1 MNLPNR
7 ITLSRI
13 FLIPV
18 FIVVFFLD
26 VIPHGYN
33 YIAAAAVFGVASFTD
48 FLDGHIARK
57 RGLVTNLGKFL
68 DPIADKVLVSTA
80 LILMLVRGAEIFQV
94 LWAQDW
100 VLIAAGCCVAVIL
113 ARELIVSGFRMV
125 AASAG
130 LVLAADKI
138 GKFKTVFQDIAIRRR
153 RVTCSTGSDW
163 RLSRSLRSLRS
174 GLAFRISS
182 VTVLFCRKKVRGKRV
197 SHEKCLHFCPE
208 HQRLV

>member
-33 YIAAAAVFGVASFTD
+33 YIAAAAVFAVASFTD

-80 LILMLVRGAEIFQV
+80 LILMLVRGVEIFQV

-138 GKFKTVFQDIAIRRR
+138 GKFKTVFQDIAILFLL
-153 RVTCSTGSDW
+153 VGAVSFGSATAGDV
-163 RLSRSLRSLRS
+163 LNGI
-174 GLAFRISS
+174 GLAALAVATILTIWSGISYI
-182 VTVLFCRKKVRGKRV
+182 VRNRAVLQEKGAGKE
-197 SHEKCLHFCPE
+197 S
-208 HQRLV
+208 QS

>member
-33 YIAAAAVFGVASFTD
+33 YIAAAAVFAVASFTD

-80 LILMLVRGAEIFQV
+80 LIRMLVRGAEIFQGR
-94 LWAQDW
+94 WAQSW

-138 GKFKTVFQDIAIRRR
+138 GKFKTVFQDIAILFLL
-153 RVTCSTGSDW
+153 VGAVSFGSETAGDV
-163 RLSRSLRSLRS
+163 LNGI
-174 GLAFRISS
+174 GLAALAVATILTIWSGISYI
-182 VTVLFCRKKVRGKRV
+182 VRNRAVLQEKGAGKE
-197 SHEKCLHFCPE
+197 S
-208 HQRLV
+208 QS

>member
-33 YIAAAAVFGVASFTD
+33 YIAAAAAFAVASFTD

-80 LILMLVRGAEIFQV
+80 LILMLVRGVEIFQV

-138 GKFKTVFQDIAIRRR
+138 GKFKTVFQDIAILFLL
-153 RVTCSTGSDW
+153 VGAVSFGSATAGDV
-163 RLSRSLRSLRS
+163 LNGI
-174 GLAFRISS
+174 GLAALAVATILTIWSGISYI
-182 VTVLFCRKKVRGKRV
+182 VRNRAVLQEKGAGKE
-197 SHEKCLHFCPE
+197 S
-208 HQRLV
+208 QS

>member
-33 YIAAAAVFGVASFTD
+33 YIAAAAVFAVASFTD

-138 GKFKTVFQDIAIRRR
+138 GKFKTVFQDIAILFLL
-153 RVTCSTGSDW
+153 VGAVSFGSATAGDVLNGIGLVALAVATILTIW
-163 RLSRSLRSLRS
+163 S
-174 GLAFRISS
+174 GISYI
-182 VTVLFCRKKVRGKRV
+182 VRNRAVLQEKGAGKE
-197 SHEKCLHFCPE
+197 S
-208 HQRLV
+208 QS

>member
-33 YIAAAAVFGVASFTD
+33 YIAAAAVFAVASFTD

-138 GKFKTVFQDIAIRRR
+138 GKFKTVFQDIAILFLL
-153 RVTCSTGSDW
+153 VGAVSFGSETAGDV
-163 RLSRSLRSLRS
+163 LNGI
-174 GLAFRISS
+174 GLAALAVATILTIWSG
-182 VTVLFCRKKVRGKRV
+182 VLYIVRNRAVLQEKGAGKE
-197 SHEKCLHFCPE
+197 S
-208 HQRLV
+208 QS

>member
-13 FLIPV
+13 MLIPV

-26 VIPHGYN
+26 VIPQGYN
-33 YIAAAAVFGVASFTD
+33 YLVAAIVFAAAAFTD
-48 FLDGHIARK
+48 FLDGHIARS

-80 LILMLVRGAEIFQV
+80 LILILVRGNAVLQV

-130 LVLAADKI
+130 LVLAADKV
-138 GKFKTVFQDIAIRRR
+138 GKFKTVFQDIAVIFLL
-153 RVTCSTGSDW
+153 VGAVSFGSAAAGEV
-163 RLSRSLRSLRS
+163 LNGI
-174 GLAFRISS
+174 GLAALAIA
-182 VTVLFCRKKVRGKRV
+182 TVLTIWSGISYIVHNRAVLQEKKGEESKA
-197 SHEKCLHFCPE
+197 
-208 HQRLV
+208 

>member
-33 YIAAAAVFGVASFTD
+33 YIAAAAVFAVASFTD

-94 LWAQDW
+94 LWVQDW

-138 GKFKTVFQDIAIRRR
+138 GKFKTVFQDIAILFLL
-153 RVTCSTGSDW
+153 VGAVSFGSETAGDV
-163 RLSRSLRSLRS
+163 LNGI
-174 GLAFRISS
+174 GLAALAVATILTIWSGISYI
-182 VTVLFCRKKVRGKRV
+182 VRNRAVLQEKGAGKE
-197 SHEKCLHFCPE
+197 S
-208 HQRLV
+208 QS

>member
-33 YIAAAAVFGVASFTD
+33 YIAAAAVFAVASFTD

-138 GKFKTVFQDIAIRRR
+138 GKFKTVFQDIAILFLL
-153 RVTCSTGSDW
+153 VGAVSFGSETAGDV
-163 RLSRSLRSLRS
+163 LNGI
-174 GLAFRISS
+174 GLAARAVATILTIWSGISYI
-182 VTVLFCRKKVRGKRV
+182 VRNRAVLQEKGAGKE
-197 SHEKCLHFCPE
+197 S
-208 HQRLV
+208 QS

>member
-13 FLIPV
+13 MLIPV

-26 VIPHGYN
+26 VIPQGYN
-33 YIAAAAVFGVASFTD
+33 YLVAAIVFAAAAFTD
-48 FLDGHIARK
+48 FLDGHIARS

-80 LILMLVRGAEIFQV
+80 LILILVRGNAVLQV

-100 VLIAAGCCVAVIL
+100 VLFAAGCCVAVIL

-130 LVLAADKI
+130 LVLAADKV
-138 GKFKTVFQDIAIRRR
+138 GKFKTVFQDIAVIFLL
-153 RVTCSTGSDW
+153 VGAVSFGSAAAGEV
-163 RLSRSLRSLRS
+163 LNGI
-174 GLAFRISS
+174 GLAALAIA
-182 VTVLFCRKKVRGKRV
+182 TVLTIWSGISYIVRNRAVLQEKKGEESKA
-197 SHEKCLHFCPE
+197 
-208 HQRLV
+208 

>member
-33 YIAAAAVFGVASFTD
+33 YIAAAAVFAVASFTD

-138 GKFKTVFQDIAIRRR
+138 GKFKTVFQDIAILFLL
-153 RVTCSTGSDW
+153 VGAVSFGSATAGDV
-163 RLSRSLRSLRS
+163 LNGI
-174 GLAFRISS
+174 GLAALAVATILTIWSGISYI
-182 VTVLFCRKKVRGKRV
+182 VRNRAVLQEKGVGKK
-197 SHEKCLHFCPE
+197 S
-208 HQRLV
+208 QS